1 MRAIERLLG
10 PFWRAALIFTAAD
23 GWAIASHVALTSLM
37 ALFPFLI
44 FLTAIAAFF
53 DLSTLAATVVAM
65 IFDSVPERIA
75 GPIANEVKRVLLVP
89 RGDILT
95 IGVALALWFASSGV
109 EAMRIGLNRAYG
121 AVENRNF
128 LWLRL
133 ESIGFVLVGTSVSLT
148 IAFLLVLAPV
158 AWSAIVQLLPAAAD
172 FGWSLTLLRYGVTL
186 LVAGAG
192 LLAAHLWLPCG
203 RRRIQDILPGIGLTL
218 AAWIAGAEGFSL
230 YLANFGNYASTYA
243 GLAGVMTAIVFLY
256 LMAVI
261 LLYGATLNAALL
273 QPAATDAGE
282 PVHPTAPLTS
292 RGAWWK
298 P

>member
-1 MRAIERLLG
+1 LRVLQRLLG
-10 PFWRAALIFTAAD
+10 PFWRAALIFNAAD

-53 DLSTLAATVVAM
+53 DLSALSATVVALL
-65 IFDSVPERIA
+65 FDSVPQRIA

-121 AVENRNF
+121 TVETRNF

-133 ESIGFVLVGTSVSLT
+133 ESIGFVLVGTLVSLT
-148 IAFLLVLAPV
+148 IAFLLVLAPI
-158 AWSAIVQLLPAAAD
+158 AWSAIIELLPAARE
-172 FGWSLTLLRYGVTL
+172 FGWSLTLLRYAVTF
-186 LVAGAG
+186 VIAGGG
-192 LLAAHLWLPCG
+192 LIVAHLWLPCG
-203 RRRIQDILPGIGLTL
+203 KRRIAEILPGIGLTL
-218 AAWIAGAEGFSL
+218 AAWIAGAEGFSI

-261 LLYGATLNAALL
+261 LLYGATVNAALKAE
-273 QPAATDAGE
+273 PAKDDGE
-282 PVHPTAPLTS
+282 PVTPTAH
-292 RGAWWK
+292 
-298 P
+298 

>member
-1 MRAIERLLG
+1 MRALGRFIG
-10 PFWRAALIFTAAD
+10 PFWRAALTFNASD

-53 DLSTLAATVVAM
+53 DLSALSATVVALL
-65 IFDSVPERIA
+65 FDSVPQRIA

-121 AVENRNF
+121 TVETRNF

-133 ESIGFVLVGTSVSLT
+133 ESIGFVLVGTLVSLT
-148 IAFLLVLAPV
+148 IAFLLVLAPI
-158 AWSAIVQLLPAAAD
+158 AWSAIIELLPAARE
-172 FGWSLTLLRYGVTL
+172 FGWSLTLLRYAVTL
-186 LVAGAG
+186 VIAGGG
-192 LLAAHLWLPCG
+192 LIVAHLWLPCG
-203 RRRIQDILPGIGLTL
+203 KRRIAEILPGIGLTL
-218 AAWIAGAEGFSL
+218 AAWIAGAEGFSI

-261 LLYGATLNAALL
+261 LLYGATVNAALKAE
-273 QPAATDAGE
+273 PAKDDAE
-282 PVHPTAPLTS
+282 PVTPTAH
-292 RGAWWK
+292 
-298 P
+298 

>member
-1 MRAIERLLG
+1 LRVLQRLLG
-10 PFWRAALIFTAAD
+10 PFWRAALIFNAAD
-23 GWAIASHVALTSLM
+23 GWAIASHVALTALM

-53 DLSTLAATVVAM
+53 DLSALSAAVVALL
-65 IFDSVPERIA
+65 FDSVPQRIA

-121 AVENRNF
+121 TVETRNF

-133 ESIGFVLVGTSVSLT
+133 ESIGFVLVGTVVSLT

-158 AWSAIVQLLPAAAD
+158 AWSAIIDFLPVARE
-172 FGWSLTLLRYGVTL
+172 FGWSLTLLRYAVTL
-186 LVAGAG
+186 VIAGGG
-192 LLAAHLWLPCG
+192 LIVAHLWLPCG
-203 RRRIQDILPGIGLTL
+203 KRRIAEILPGIGLTL
-218 AAWIAGAEGFSL
+218 AAWIAGAEGFSI

-261 LLYGATLNAALL
+261 LLYGATVNAALKAEPAKDDAEPVT
-273 QPAATDAGE
+273 PAA
-282 PVHPTAPLTS
+282 H
-292 RGAWWK
+292 
-298 P
+298 

>member
-1 MRAIERLLG
+1 VRALQRLIS
-10 PFWRAALIFTAAD
+10 PFWRAALIFNAAD
-23 GWAIASHVALTSLM
+23 GWAIASHVALTALM

-53 DLSTLAATVVAM
+53 DLSSLSATVVAL
-65 IFDSVPERIA
+65 IFDSVPQRIA
-75 GPIANEVKRVLLVP
+75 GPIANEVKNVLLVP

-133 ESIGFVLVGTSVSLT
+133 ESIGFVLVGTLVSLT
-148 IAFLLVLAPV
+148 IAFLLVLAPI
-158 AWSAIVQLLPAAAD
+158 AWTSIVELLPAAAD
-172 FGWSLTLLRYGVTL
+172 FSWSLTLLRYAVTFVIAGGGL
-186 LVAGAG
+186 LV
-192 LLAAHLWLPCG
+192 AHLWLPCG
-203 RRRIQDILPGIGLTL
+203 RRRIRDILPGIGLTL

-230 YLANFGNYASTYA
+230 YLADFGNYASTYA

-261 LLYGATLNAALL
+261 LLYGATLNAALRPA
-273 QPAATDAGE
+273 PAADAE
-282 PVHPTAPLTS
+282 SSLRPRDH
-292 RGAWWK
+292 
-298 P
+298 

>member
-1 MRAIERLLG
+1 MRVLQRLLG
-10 PFWRAALIFTAAD
+10 PFWRAALIFNAAD

-53 DLSTLAATVVAM
+53 DLSALSATVVALL
-65 IFDSVPERIA
+65 FDSVPQRIA

-121 AVENRNF
+121 TVETRNF

-133 ESIGFVLVGTSVSLT
+133 ESIGFVLVGTLVSLT
-148 IAFLLVLAPV
+148 IAFLLVLAPI
-158 AWSAIVQLLPAAAD
+158 AWSAIIELLPAARE
-172 FGWSLTLLRYGVTL
+172 FGWSLTLLRYAVTL
-186 LVAGAG
+186 VIAGGG
-192 LLAAHLWLPCG
+192 LIVAHLWLPCG
-203 RRRIQDILPGIGLTL
+203 KRRIAEILPGIGLTL
-218 AAWIAGAEGFSL
+218 AAWIAGAEGFSI

-261 LLYGATLNAALL
+261 LLYGATVNAALKAE
-273 QPAATDAGE
+273 PAKDDAE
-282 PVHPTAPLTS
+282 PVTPTAH
-292 RGAWWK
+292 
-298 P
+298 

>member
-1 MRAIERLLG
+1 MRVLRRFLG
-10 PFWRAALIFTAAD
+10 PFWRAALIFNAAD

-53 DLSTLAATVVAM
+53 DLSALSATVVALL
-65 IFDSVPERIA
+65 FDSVPQRIA

-121 AVENRNF
+121 AVETRNF

-133 ESIGFVLVGTSVSLT
+133 ESIGFVLVGTLVSLT

-158 AWSAIVQLLPAAAD
+158 AWSAIIELLPVARE
-172 FGWSLTLLRYGVTL
+172 FGWSLTLLRYAVTL
-186 LVAGAG
+186 VIAGGG
-192 LLAAHLWLPCG
+192 LIVAHLWLPSG
-203 RRRIQDILPGIGLTL
+203 KRRIAEIMPGIGLTL
-218 AAWIAGAEGFSL
+218 AAWIAGAEGFSI

-261 LLYGATLNAALL
+261 LLYGATVNAALKAEPANDDAEPL
-273 QPAATDAGE
+273 TPAA
-282 PVHPTAPLTS
+282 H
-292 RGAWWK
+292 
-298 P
+298 

>member
-1 MRAIERLLG
+1 MRVFQRLLG
-10 PFWRAALIFTAAD
+10 PFWRAALIFNAAD

-53 DLSTLAATVVAM
+53 DLSALSATVVALL
-65 IFDSVPERIA
+65 FDSVPQRIA

-121 AVENRNF
+121 TVETRNF

-133 ESIGFVLVGTSVSLT
+133 ESIGFVLVGTLVSLT
-148 IAFLLVLAPV
+148 IAFLLVLAPI
-158 AWSAIVQLLPAAAD
+158 AWSAIIELLPAARE
-172 FGWSLTLLRYGVTL
+172 FGWSLTLLRYAVTL
-186 LVAGAG
+186 VIAGGG
-192 LLAAHLWLPCG
+192 LIVAHLWLPCG
-203 RRRIQDILPGIGLTL
+203 KRRIAEILPGIGLTL
-218 AAWIAGAEGFSL
+218 AAWIAGAEGFSI

-261 LLYGATLNAALL
+261 LLYGATINAALKAE
-273 QPAATDAGE
+273 PAKDDAE
-282 PVHPTAPLTS
+282 PVTPTAH
-292 RGAWWK
+292 
-298 P
+298 